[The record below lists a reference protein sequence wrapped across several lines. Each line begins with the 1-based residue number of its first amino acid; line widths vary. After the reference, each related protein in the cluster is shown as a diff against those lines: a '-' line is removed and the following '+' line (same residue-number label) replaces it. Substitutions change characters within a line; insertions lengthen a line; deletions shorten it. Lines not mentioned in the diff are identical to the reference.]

1 MRHFKNFTKT
11 TELTPVQQELSENCS
26 IQFINDEAGI
36 DWYIL
41 QKLFQ
46 PDTLKIQY
54 DKTGLII
61 AADKD
66 VTKLFPL
73 NCSVVEF
80 ADTDIP
86 DGFQPGNFTYSNGTI
101 APVQVDYFA
110 LAAAERDR
118 RMAPVT
124 AKINQLME
132 AQDDNDITATELL
145 ELSAL
150 REYRTKL
157 RRMDLTAA
165 PDINWPEPPE
175 D

>member
-1 MRHFKNFTKT
+1 MRHFTNFTKT

-26 IQFINDEAGI
+26 IQFIHDEAGV

-61 AADKD
+61 SADKD
-66 VTKLFPL
+66 ATKLFPL

-86 DGFQPGNFTYSNGTI
+86 DGFQTGNFTYSNGVI
-101 APVQVDYFA
+101 APVQIDYVA
-110 LAAAERDR
+110 LATAERDR
-118 RMAPVT
+118 RMTSVT
-124 AKINQLME
+124 SKINRLVE
-132 AQDDNDITATELL
+132 AQDDDDITAA
-145 ELSAL
+145 ELSELTAL

-165 PDINWPEPPE
+165 LDINWPEPPE

>member
-1 MRHFKNFTKT
+1 MKHFKNFTKT

-41 QKLFQ
+41 QKLFHSG
-46 PDTLKIQY
+46 TLKIQY

-61 AADKD
+61 SADKD

-86 DGFQPGNFTYSNGTI
+86 DDFQPGNFTYSNGVI
-101 APVQVDYFA
+101 APVQIDYVA
-110 LAAAERDR
+110 LATAERDR
-118 RMAPVT
+118 RMTSVT
-124 AKINQLME
+124 SKINRLVE
-132 AQDDNDITATELL
+132 AQDDGDITSDELTEL
-145 ELSAL
+145 ATL
-150 REYRTKL
+150 REVRTKL
-157 RRMDLTAA
+157 RRLDLSMA
-165 PDINWPEPPE
+165 PDIDWP
-175 D
+175 DM

>member
-1 MRHFKNFTKT
+1 MRHFTNFTKT

-26 IQFINDEAGI
+26 IQFIHDEAGV

-61 AADKD
+61 SADKD
-66 VTKLFPL
+66 ATKLFPL

-86 DGFQPGNFTYSNGTI
+86 DGFQSGNFTYSSGTI
-101 APVQVDYFA
+101 APVQTDYVA
-110 LAAAERDR
+110 LATTERDR
-118 RMAPVT
+118 RMASVT
-124 AKINQLME
+124 TQINQLME
-132 AQDDNDITATELL
+132 AQDDSDITATEQL
-145 ELSAL
+145 ELTAL

-165 PDINWPEPPE
+165 PDINWPVYPE
-175 D
+175 K

>member
-1 MRHFKNFTKT
+1 MRHFTNFTKT

-26 IQFINDEAGI
+26 IQFIHDEAGV

-61 AADKD
+61 SADKD
-66 VTKLFPL
+66 ATKLFPL

-86 DGFQPGNFTYSNGTI
+86 DGFQPGNFTYSSDTI
-101 APVQVDYFA
+101 TPVQTDYVA
-110 LAAAERDR
+110 LATTERDR
-118 RMAPVT
+118 RMASVT

-132 AQDDNDITATELL
+132 AQDDSDITATELL
-145 ELSAL
+145 ELTAL

-157 RRMDLTAA
+157 RRMDLTDA
-165 PDINWPEPPE
+165 PDINWPVYPKK
-175 D
+175 

>member
-86 DGFQPGNFTYSNGTI
+86 DGFQPSNFTYSNGTI

>member
-1 MRHFKNFTKT
+1 MRHFTNFTKT

-26 IQFINDEAGI
+26 IQFIHDEAGV

-61 AADKD
+61 SADKD
-66 VTKLFPL
+66 ATKLFPL

-86 DGFQPGNFTYSNGTI
+86 DGFQPGNFTYSSGTI
-101 APVQVDYFA
+101 APVQTDYVA
-110 LAAAERDR
+110 LATTERDR
-118 RMAPVT
+118 RMASVT
-124 AKINQLME
+124 TQINQLME
-132 AQDDNDITATELL
+132 AQDDSDITATELL
-145 ELSAL
+145 ELTAL

-165 PDINWPEPPE
+165 PDINWPVYPKK
-175 D
+175 